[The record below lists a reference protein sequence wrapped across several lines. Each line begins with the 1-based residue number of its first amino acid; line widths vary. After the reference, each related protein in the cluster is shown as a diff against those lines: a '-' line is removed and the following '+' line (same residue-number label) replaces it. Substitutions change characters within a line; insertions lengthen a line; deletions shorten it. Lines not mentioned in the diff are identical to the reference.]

1 MLFLRYASVVLCFK
15 THHFQQNDVC
25 LVFSAIFVSLW
36 LKILFPSPRVFSFFL
51 SVLSVCSCE
60 NFCVNSSPLVVALP
74 CRASVL
80 KIIRPEMIRRRKYL
94 VGALFATVA
103 VGLASRKWPGLLPA
117 GLGKYPGDALWAGMV
132 YWAVAFVAPS
142 APLIR
147 VAAYAMAISYLD
159 ELSQL
164 YQAAWI
170 NQIRATTIGHLLLGS
185 AFSWLDLLAYTVGV
199 WLCSAIEVILLK
211 VFRDRPKEL
220 TN

>member
-1 MLFLRYASVVLCFK
+1 
-15 THHFQQNDVC
+15 
-25 LVFSAIFVSLW
+25 
-36 LKILFPSPRVFSFFL
+36 
-51 SVLSVCSCE
+51 
-60 NFCVNSSPLVVALP
+60 
-74 CRASVL
+74 
-80 KIIRPEMIRRRKYL
+80 
-94 VGALFATVA
+94 
-103 VGLASRKWPGLLPA
+103 
-117 GLGKYPGDALWAGMV
+117 MV

>member
-1 MLFLRYASVVLCFK
+1 MISGTR
-15 THHFQQNDVC
+15 T
-25 LVFSAIFVSLW
+25 W
-36 LKILFPSPRVFSFFL
+36 
-51 SVLSVCSCE
+51 
-60 NFCVNSSPLVVALP
+60 
-74 CRASVL
+74 RAEFRTGMV
-80 KIIRPEMIRRRKYL
+80 RRRKYL

-103 VGLASRKWPGLLPA
+103 VGLASRKWPWLLPA
-117 GLGKYPGDALWAGMV
+117 ALGKYPGDALWAGMV

-142 APLIR
+142 APVIR

-199 WLCSAIEVILLK
+199 WLCNAIEVILLK

-220 TN
+220 TK